1 VAGVY
6 GAEALYGGSWHEWS
20 TRIGPGETVRQT
32 FVLPPGWSPP
42 AGSRAEVRLYLQG
55 GPRPVY
61 EPVVRVQGREVARLG
76 PAFTDAGPLRFDRV
90 VMDSAS
96 RQGKVRADVPQ
107 WYAVPVEL
115 SLLREGRVTV
125 EVAPEAAPE
134 ARPGEAWLRV
144 WGDYPLRER
153 VYEGPAVHSRILGAD
168 NAFHKLVATGHP
180 MLWRRARLSGGP
192 GEGARGAG
200 GTWGGGDLSE
210 APGRQSGEYRIR
222 LLVLAPNGDLLALY

>member
-1 VAGVY
+1 
-6 GAEALYGGSWHEWS
+6 
-20 TRIGPGETVRQT
+20 
-32 FVLPPGWSPP
+32 
-42 AGSRAEVRLYLQG
+42 
-55 GPRPVY
+55 
-61 EPVVRVQGREVARLG
+61 
-76 PAFTDAGPLRFDRV
+76 
-90 VMDSAS
+90 
-96 RQGKVRADVPQ
+96 VPQ
-107 WYAVPVEL
+107 WYAVPVGL

-180 MLWRRARLSGGP
+180 MLWRRAPLSGGR

-200 GTWGGGDLSE
+200 GTWSGGDLSE